1 MSDEDLPEPSDRLT
15 RPERFL
21 AERLTSYRV
30 FWIKMGFNIL
40 IICSFI
46 WAGTYVQDYQ
56 ETAEQVY
63 SKMEAQGCYEFS
75 GEEKMFEPEVRGQEP
90 VPDDYNF
97 SESDELLYGEEEQD
111 PPG

>member
-15 RPERFL
+15 RPERWL

-30 FWIKMGFNIL
+30 FWIKMAFNIL
-40 IICSFI
+40 IIGSFI

-63 SKMEAQGCYEFS
+63 NKMEEMGCYEFS
-75 GEEKMFEPEVRGQEP
+75 GEEEIFEPDVRGQEP
-90 VPDDYNF
+90 IPDEYNF
-97 SESDELLYGEEEQD
+97 SSDDPWVEKQQEVS

>member
-1 MSDEDLPEPSDRLT
+1 MKIFLSRVIDLPGLRD
-15 RPERFL
+15 
-21 AERLTSYRV
+21 
-30 FWIKMGFNIL
+30 FWLKGLLLIECMGFNIL

>member
-1 MSDEDLPEPSDRLT
+1 MSDEDDLPEPSDRLT

-30 FWIKMGFNIL
+30 FWIKMAFNIL
-40 IICSFI
+40 IIGSFI

-56 ETAEQVY
+56 ETAQQVY
-63 SKMEAQGCYEFS
+63 DKMEERGCYEFS
-75 GEEKMFEPEVRGQEP
+75 GEEEMFEPEVRGEEP
-90 VPDDYNF
+90 VPDDYNYSEDDFF
-97 SESDELLYGEEEQD
+97 SEQEVN